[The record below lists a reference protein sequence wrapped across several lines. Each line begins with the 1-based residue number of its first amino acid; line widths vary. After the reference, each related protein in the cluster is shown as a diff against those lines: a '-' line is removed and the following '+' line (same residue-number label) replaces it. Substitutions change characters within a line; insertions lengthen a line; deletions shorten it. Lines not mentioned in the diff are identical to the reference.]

1 MPKPDF
7 EAAKA
12 YALERLENELP
23 DYLTYHCIEH
33 TRDDVVPAVELFAEK
48 SGVHY
53 WQDRLLLLT
62 GAYFHDLGFVYQVA
76 NHEEISA
83 EIARE
88 VLPNMGYTQE
98 HLDIIEGIIM
108 ATKMPQRPHGLLQEI
123 IADADMDSL
132 GREDF
137 FEVADGLRQE
147 LEALGNIQSNEEW
160 YTFEIKFLSNHDY
173 FTDAARLLR
182 SEQKAANLARLHE
195 LLTLTA

>member
-1 MPKPDF
+1 MTKPDF
-7 EAAKA
+7 EAAKT
-12 YALERLENELP
+12 YVLNRLANELP
-23 DYLTYHCIEH
+23 DYLTYHSIEH
-33 TRDDVVPAVELFAEK
+33 TRDGVVPAVALFADK

-88 VLPNMGYTQE
+88 VLPGMGYNTEQI
-98 HLDIIEGIIM
+98 DVIEGIIM
-108 ATKMPQRPHGLLQEI
+108 ATKMPQNPEGLLQEI

-132 GREDF
+132 GRTDF
-137 FEVADGLRQE
+137 FEVADCLRQE

-160 YTFEIKFLSNHDY
+160 YNFEIQFLSNHDY

-182 SEQKAANLARLHE
+182 SDQKADNLARLHE